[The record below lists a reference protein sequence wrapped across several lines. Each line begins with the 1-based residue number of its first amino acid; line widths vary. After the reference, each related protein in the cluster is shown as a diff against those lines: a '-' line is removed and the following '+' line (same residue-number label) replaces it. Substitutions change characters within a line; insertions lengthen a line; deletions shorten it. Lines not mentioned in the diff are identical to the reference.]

1 MRLTGRELR
10 AYKERLEARV
20 AELTQGARALDRIAV
35 EVAPDEVE
43 NVQLAGERDLVITR
57 LDREA
62 SLLAEVRLALD
73 RIEDGCY
80 GLCLNCG
87 EEIARGRL
95 TALPW
100 ASFCIGCQEEIDR
113 ERGWAARA
121 AAPTEDGEA
130 A

>member
-1 MRLTGRELR
+1 MRLTGTELR
-10 AYKERLEARV
+10 AYKDSLEVRL
-20 AELTQGARALDRIAV
+20 AELTPGVRVLDRIAV

-62 SLLAEVRLALD
+62 SLLAEIRLALD

-80 GLCLNCG
+80 GVCVNCG
-87 EEIARGRL
+87 GEIARGRL

-100 ASFCIGCQEEIDR
+100 ATCCIACQEEIDR
-113 ERGWAARA
+113 ERDWATGAEAR
-121 AAPTEDGEA
+121 PEDGEA

>member
-1 MRLTGRELR
+1 MTRKELR

-20 AELTQGARALDRIAV
+20 AELTRGARALDRIAV

-43 NVQLAGERDLVITR
+43 NVQLAGERELVISR

-62 SLLAEVRLALD
+62 SVLAEIRLALD

-80 GLCLNCG
+80 GVCLNCG

-100 ASFCIGCQEEIDR
+100 ATCCIGCQEEADR
-113 ERGWAARA
+113 ERGWATRA